1 MMMMMSNKYKEYHNN
16 KIEVATNIDD
26 ISSETGELIVASPK
40 PRLSGYFRPG
50 LKSTLSQSKSRS
62 SRYSAGGGGAAGGFK
77 QLNNGSTTPFNATG
91 SKNDMS

>member
-1 MMMMMSNKYKEYHNN
+1 MMANNYKEYPR

-62 SRYSAGGGGAAGGFK
+62 SRYSAGAGGFK

-91 SKNDMS
+91 RKNDMS